1 MNFSA
6 VILAGGRSQRMGRDK
21 ASLLVRG
28 KPLLQRQVELARA
41 TGAAEVFIS
50 GRVGADYGGFDC
62 AVLSDRFGDAGP
74 LAGIESAL
82 GAMSS
87 ELLLVLAVD
96 MPNLGAAPLQAVIA
110 RCTENCGGIP
120 RVDNRIEP
128 LAAVYPWSA
137 LKLVR
142 ELLEGGRKVATHFA
156 EQCVDLKLATFIEFP
171 RAEAGHFANWN
182 TPTDLSRSERASES
196 A

>member
-21 ASLLVRG
+21 ASLLVQGRS
-28 KPLLQRQVELARA
+28 LLVRQVELAREL
-41 TGAAEVFIS
+41 GAAEVFIS
-50 GRVGADYGGFDC
+50 GRAGADYEALGC
-62 AVLSDRFGDAGP
+62 AICTDRFEDAGP

-82 GAMSS
+82 AAIST

-96 MPNLGAAPLQAVIA
+96 MPNLGAGPLQAVIA
-110 RCTENCGGIP
+110 QCAENRGGIP

-128 LAAVYPWSA
+128 LAAVYPRSA

-142 ELLEGGRKVATHFA
+142 ELLEGGRKAATHFA
-156 EQCVDLKLATFIEFP
+156 ERCVDLKLATFIEFP

-182 TPTDLSRSERASES
+182 TPADLSDVG
-196 A
+196 